1 MSARAATAGASM
13 EDEQPYP
20 HLFAPFELA
29 GRRLR
34 NRVAHLAI
42 LTTLSPGGQV
52 SDRHIQ
58 YCLNRARG
66 GAAMIVAEPVNMA
79 PHQHAAIKVN
89 ARDDGA
95 LDSLKR
101 WAAAV
106 EGEDCRLLAQVQDSG
121 RGRHAPG
128 RNLDSV
134 GAAPLPDDISWS
146 MPHVLTVPEIRI
158 MVEGFAAGSLRLQRC
173 GFSGVE
179 LSAGHGHLFAQF
191 MSPWSNNRED
201 EYGGDFDG
209 RMRVVVETIA
219 AIRAACG
226 SGFIIGV
233 KAPGDDGV
241 AAGIP
246 PSTAAGIVA
255 RLSRTGIDYMS
266 FAQGTHARSLEMHV
280 PDAHWPA
287 MPFRELMRRLRPHA
301 GGVPVMA
308 LGRIT
313 DPAEAEGLVAQGEAE
328 LVGLGRALITDP
340 AWPEKAAAGRA
351 RDIRYCVSG
360 NACWYNVTAL
370 HRLAC
375 DNNPRVGEPDELLP
389 LPQAAARKRVV
400 VVGAGIAGLEA
411 AWVAASRG
419 HEVILFGR
427 SAEVG
432 GKLRLHAALPG
443 GEPLSSIYDFQFAE
457 AQKARVRMELGVP
470 AGVEDVLALSPDA
483 VVLATGASMIWPL
496 CLPASLRAEGYVQDL
511 RAALP
516 GILGLNVRQPG
527 TAVLYDQDHTEGT
540 YCAALALH
548 RRFERV
554 VILTPRE
561 SIAQD
566 TSIVTRQGIYRRVNL
581 LGIEVAVLSEPKW
594 TEDFELEGRL
604 TYANIYTGQE
614 RHVPD
619 VAFFAYSTP
628 RAPDDALAAP
638 LRAAGL
644 PVHVIGDAKVARA
657 PMAATAEGYAI
668 GRSL

>member
-1 MSARAATAGASM
+1 M
-13 EDEQPYP
+13 EDGQPYP

-29 GRRLR
+29 GRRLK
-34 NRVAHLAI
+34 NRVAHAAI
-42 LTTLSPGGQV
+42 LTMMSPGGHV

-79 PHQHAAIKVN
+79 PHQHVHFKVN

-121 RGRHAPG
+121 RGRHVAG
-128 RNLDSV
+128 RHLDAV
-134 GAAPLPDDISWS
+134 GAAALPDDISWS
-146 MPHVLTVPEIRI
+146 MPHALTVSEIHRTI
-158 MVEGFAAGSLRLQRC
+158 EGFADGSRRLREC

-191 MSPWSNNRED
+191 MSAWSNNRED
-201 EYGGDFDG
+201 EYGGDFEG
-209 RMRVVVETIA
+209 RMRLVVETIA
-219 AIRAACG
+219 AIRANCG

-233 KAPGDDGV
+233 KMPGDDGLAASIPPTV
-241 AAGIP
+241 AADI
-246 PSTAAGIVA
+246 TV
-255 RLSRTGIDYMS
+255 RLARTGIDYLA
-266 FAQGTHARSLEMHV
+266 FAQGTHARSLEMHT

-287 MPFRELMRRLRPHA
+287 LPFRELIRRLRPHA
-301 GGVPVMA
+301 AGVPVMA

-313 DPAEAEGLVAQGEAE
+313 DPAEAEGLLAHREAE
-328 LVGLGRALITDP
+328 MVGLGRALITDP
-340 AWPEKAAAGRA
+340 AWPRKAATGRA
-351 RDIRYCVSG
+351 RDIRYCVSA
-360 NACWYNVTAL
+360 NSCWHSVTAL

-375 DNNPRVGEPDELLP
+375 DNNPRVADPDESLP
-389 LPQAAARKRVV
+389 LPPAAARKRIV
-400 VVGAGIAGLEA
+400 VVGAGVAGLEA

-419 HEVILFGR
+419 HQVTLLGR

-457 AQKARVRMELGVP
+457 AQKAGVRMELGIA
-470 AGVEDVLALSPDA
+470 AGVEDVLALRPDE
-483 VVLATGASMIWPL
+483 VVLATGASMVWPL
-496 CLPASLRAEGYVQDL
+496 CLPAGLRAEGYVQDL
-511 RAALP
+511 RTALP
-516 GILGLNVRQPG
+516 RVLDLTTRQRG
-527 TAVLYDQDHTEGT
+527 AAVLFDQDHTEGT

-548 RRFERV
+548 ERFERV
-554 VILTPRE
+554 VIITPRE

-566 TSIVTRQGIYRRVNL
+566 TPLVTRQGIYRRISAL
-581 LGIEVAVLSEPKW
+581 DIGVAVLSEPRW
-594 TEDFELEGRL
+594 SDAFEEEGRL
-604 TYANIYTGQE
+604 CYANVYSGREQ
-614 RHVPD
+614 HVED
-619 VAFFAYSTP
+619 VGFFAYSTP
-628 RAPDDALAAP
+628 RAPDDALASP
-638 LRAAGL
+638 LREAGV

>member
-1 MSARAATAGASM
+1 MDPVVV
-13 EDEQPYP
+13 EDQPYP

-29 GRRLR
+29 GRRLK
-34 NRVAHLAI
+34 NRIAHLAI

-66 GAAMIVAEPVNMA
+66 GASMIVAEPVNMA
-79 PHQHAAIKVN
+79 SHQRVPIKVN

-106 EGEDCRLLAQVQDSG
+106 EGEDCRLLAQVQDAG

-128 RNLDSV
+128 RNLDAV
-134 GAAPLPDDISWS
+134 GAAALPDDISWS
-146 MPHVLTVPEIRI
+146 MPHVLTVPEIRRMI
-158 MVEGFAAGSLRLQRC
+158 EGFAEGSLRLQRC

-179 LSAGHGHLFAQF
+179 LSAGHGHIFAQF
-191 MSPWSNNRED
+191 MSAWSNNRED
-201 EYGGDFDG
+201 EFGGDFEG
-209 RMRVVVETIA
+209 RMRLVVETIA
-219 AIRAACG
+219 AIRSTCG

-233 KAPGDDGV
+233 KAPGDDGL

-246 PSTAAGIVA
+246 PSVAAGIAA
-255 RLSRTGIDYMS
+255 RLSRTGIDYIS

-287 MPFRELMRRLRPHA
+287 LPFRELIRRLRPHA

-313 DPAEAEGLVAQGEAE
+313 DPAEAEGLIAQGEAE

-340 AWPEKAAAGRA
+340 AWPRKAAAGRA

-375 DNNPRVGEPDELLP
+375 DNNPRVGDPDESLP
-389 LPQAAARKRVV
+389 LPPAEKRKRVV
-400 VVGAGIAGLEA
+400 VVGAGVAGLEA

-419 HEVILFGR
+419 HEVTLLGR
-427 SAEVG
+427 SPEVG

-443 GEPLSSIYDFQFAE
+443 GEPLSSIYDFQLAE
-457 AQKARVRMELGVP
+457 AQKSGVRMELGVE
-470 AGVEDVLALSPDA
+470 ASVEDVLALGPDA
-483 VVLATGASMIWPL
+483 VVLATGASMVWPL
-496 CLPASLRAEGYVQDL
+496 CLPASLKAEGYVQDL
-511 RAALP
+511 RTALP
-516 GILGLNVRQPG
+516 EVLGLNARQPG
-527 TAVLYDQDHTEGT
+527 AAVVFDQDHTDGT

-554 VILTPRE
+554 VIVTPRE

-566 TSIVTRQGIYRRVNL
+566 TSMVTRQGIYRRIST
-581 LGIEVAVLSEPKW
+581 LGIEVTVLSEPRW
-594 TEDFELEGRL
+594 TEEFEQEGRL
-604 TYANIYTGQE
+604 SCANIYTGQE
-614 RHVPD
+614 RHVEE
-619 VAFFAYSTP
+619 VAFFAYATP

-644 PVHVIGDAKVARA
+644 PVHIIGDAKVARA

-668 GRSL
+668 GRTL

>member
-1 MSARAATAGASM
+1 MR
-13 EDEQPYP
+13 DDRPYP

-42 LTTLSPGGQV
+42 LTTMSAGGQV

-79 PHQHAAIKVN
+79 SHQHVPIKVN

-121 RGRHAPG
+121 RGRHVAG
-128 RNLDSV
+128 RNFEAV
-134 GAAPLPDDISWS
+134 GAAALPDDISWS
-146 MPHVLTVPEIRI
+146 MPHALSVPEIRTMI
-158 MVEGFAAGSLRLQRC
+158 EGFAAGSLRLQQC

-179 LSAGHGHLFAQF
+179 LSAGHGHIFAQF
-191 MSPWSNNRED
+191 MSAWSNNRED
-201 EYGGDFDG
+201 EYGGDFEG
-209 RMRVVVETIA
+209 RMRLVVETIA

-226 SGFIIGV
+226 SGFIIGA
-233 KAPGDDGV
+233 KMPGDDGL
-241 AAGIP
+241 AASIP
-246 PSTAAGIVA
+246 PSVAAEIAA
-255 RLSRTGIDYMS
+255 RLSRTGIDYLA
-266 FAQGTHARSLEMHV
+266 FAQGTHARSLDMHV

-287 MPFRELMRRLRPHA
+287 LPFRELMRRLRPHA

-313 DPAEAEGLVAQGEAE
+313 DPAEAEGLLAHGEAE
-328 LVGLGRALITDP
+328 MVGLGRALITDP
-340 AWPEKAAAGRA
+340 AWPNKAAAGRA
-351 RDIRYCVSG
+351 RDIRYCVSA
-360 NACWYNVTAL
+360 NSCWHNVTAL

-375 DNNPRVGEPDELLP
+375 DNNPRVAEPEESLP
-389 LPQAAARKRVV
+389 LPPAAARKRVV
-400 VVGAGIAGLEA
+400 VVGAGVAGLEA

-419 HEVILFGR
+419 HEVILLGR

-443 GEPLSSIYDFQFAE
+443 GEPLSSIYDFQYAE
-457 AQKARVRMELGVP
+457 AQKAGVRLELG
-470 AGVEDVLALSPDA
+470 ATASAEDVLALGPDA
-483 VVLATGASMIWPL
+483 VVLATGASMVWPL
-496 CLPASLRAEGYVQDL
+496 CLPASLKAEGYVQNL
-511 RAALP
+511 RAALLDV
-516 GILGLNVRQPG
+516 LGFTARQPG
-527 TAVLYDQDHTEGT
+527 TAVIFDQDHTDGT
-540 YCAALALH
+540 YCAAMALH

-561 SIAQD
+561 SIAQE
-566 TSIVTRQGIYRRVNL
+566 TAMVTRQGIYRRVNL

-594 TEDFELEGRL
+594 TDGFEQEGRL
-604 TYANIYTGQE
+604 TYANVYTGQE
-614 RHVPD
+614 RVVED
-619 VAFFAYSTP
+619 VAFFAYATP

-644 PVHVIGDAKVARA
+644 PVHAIGDAKVART

>member
-1 MSARAATAGASM
+1 MAD
-13 EDEQPYP
+13 DEPYP
-20 HLFAPFELA
+20 HLFTPFELA

-34 NRVAHLAI
+34 NRIAHAAI
-42 LTTLSPGGQV
+42 LTSMSPGGQV

-79 PHQHAAIKVN
+79 PHQRVAIKVN

-121 RGRHAPG
+121 RGRHVPT
-128 RNLDSV
+128 RNYEAV
-134 GAAPLPDDISWS
+134 GAAALPDDISWT
-146 MPHVLTVPEIRI
+146 MPHVLTADEVRI
-158 MVEGFAAGSLRLQRC
+158 MIEGFAEGSLRLQRC

-179 LSAGHGHLFAQF
+179 LSAGHGHIFAQF
-191 MSPWSNNRED
+191 MSAWSNNRED
-201 EYGGDFDG
+201 AYGGDFDG
-209 RMRVVVETIA
+209 RMRLVVETIA

-233 KAPGDDGV
+233 KMPGDDGLAASIPPEV
-241 AAGIP
+241 AARI
-246 PSTAAGIVA
+246 AAH
-255 RLSRTGIDYMS
+255 LSRTAVDYLA

-287 MPFRELMRRLRPHA
+287 MPFRELVRRLRPHA

-313 DPAEAEGLVAQGEAE
+313 DPAEAEGLLAQGEAE
-328 LVGLGRALITDP
+328 MVGLGRALITDP
-340 AWPEKAAAGRA
+340 AWPRKAAAGRA

-360 NACWYNVTAL
+360 NACWHSVTAL

-375 DNNPRVGEPDELLP
+375 DNNPRVAEPEESSDLP
-389 LPQAAARKRVV
+389 PAAVRRRVV
-400 VVGAGIAGLEA
+400 VVGAGVAGLEA

-419 HEVILFGR
+419 HEVILLGR
-427 SAEVG
+427 SPEVG

-443 GEPLSSIYDFQFAE
+443 GEPLSSIYDFQLAE
-457 AQKARVRMELGVP
+457 AQKAGVRMELGSE
-470 AGVEDVLALSPDA
+470 ASAEAVLAHRPDA
-483 VVLATGASMIWPL
+483 VVLATGASMVWPL
-496 CLPASLRAEGYVQDL
+496 CLPASLKAEGYVQDL
-511 RAALP
+511 RSALP
-516 GILGLNVRQPG
+516 DILDLTARQPG
-527 TAVLYDQDHTEGT
+527 TAVIFDQDHSEGT
-540 YCAALALH
+540 YCATLALR

-554 VILTPRE
+554 VIVTPRE
-561 SIAQD
+561 SIAQE
-566 TSIVTRQGIYRRVNL
+566 TAMVTRQGIYRRVST
-581 LGIEVAVLSEPKW
+581 LGIETMVLSEPKW
-594 TEDFELEGRL
+594 TDAFEQGRL
-604 TYANIYTGQE
+604 TCAHVYTGQE
-614 RHVPD
+614 REIED
-619 VAFFAYSTP
+619 VAFFAYATP
-628 RAPDDALAAP
+628 RAPNDALAAP

-657 PMAATAEGYAI
+657 PMAATAEGYTI